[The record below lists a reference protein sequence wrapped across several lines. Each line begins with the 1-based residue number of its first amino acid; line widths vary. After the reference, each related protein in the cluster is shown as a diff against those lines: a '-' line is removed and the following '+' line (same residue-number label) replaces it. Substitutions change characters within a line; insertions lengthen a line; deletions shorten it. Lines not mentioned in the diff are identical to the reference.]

1 MNKELIQDLNT
12 VYNGLNEDL
21 DESKILLRN
30 IIDKLEKAI
39 TVTPCYKGEAEQSPS
54 VRARALKW
62 FNSLGLEQQFY
73 KTIECN
79 HLITGDNT
87 RHPSTLT
94 GLEIEKIYKHVHS
107 L

>member
-1 MNKELIQDLNT
+1 MNDFQMYEEGRK
-12 VYNGLNEDL
+12 
-21 DESKILLRN
+21 
-30 IIDKLEKAI
+30 
-39 TVTPCYKGEAEQSPS
+39 EAEAKQCNINI
-54 VRARALKW
+54 VRESALKW

-79 HLITGDNT
+79 HLIAGDNT

-94 GLEIEKIYKHVHS
+94 GLEIEKIYKYVHS